1 MAPWAGRFS
10 SGTRCPDATSPTCER
25 FAMNDPFSIEGSH
38 VLVTGGSSGLGRFF
52 AVFLAAR
59 GARVT
64 VGARRAEALAK
75 TVDDIGNADGQA
87 QSVVMDVT
95 VAASI
100 ETAVDAAEA
109 RFGPVEIVINNAGVT
124 ATRPALQQ
132 DEADWDKVIETNLK
146 GVWLVAQAVG
156 RRMVAHKV
164 KGSIVN
170 VASILGLRVASSVAP
185 YAVSKAGV
193 VQMTKALAL
202 EWARY
207 GIRVNALAP
216 GYFET
221 ELNDDFFHEAAGQ
234 ALIKRIPQRR
244 LGELREL
251 EGPLLLLASEA
262 GSYMTGSVI
271 VADCGHVASTPWIM
285 TAYRPA

>member
-1 MAPWAGRFS
+1 
-10 SGTRCPDATSPTCER
+10 
-25 FAMNDPFSIEGSH
+25 MNDLFGIEGAH

-52 AVFLAAR
+52 ATSLAAR

-64 VGARRAEALAK
+64 IGARRAEALAK
-75 TVDDIGNADGQA
+75 TVDYIGSAKGHA

-95 VAASI
+95 DAASI
-100 ETAVDAAEA
+100 ETALNSAETH
-109 RFGPVEIVINNAGVT
+109 FGPVQIVVNNAGVT

-132 DEADWDKVIETNLK
+132 DEADWDKVIDTNLK

-156 RRMVAHKV
+156 RRMVAHHV
-164 KGSIVN
+164 RGSIVN

-221 ELNDDFFHEAAGQ
+221 ELNDDFFREAAGQ

-271 VADCGHVASTPWIM
+271 VADGGHVVSTL
-285 TAYRPA
+285 

>member
-1 MAPWAGRFS
+1 
-10 SGTRCPDATSPTCER
+10 
-25 FAMNDPFSIEGSH
+25 MNDLFGIQGLH

-52 AVFLAAR
+52 ATFLAAR

-64 VGARRAEALAK
+64 VGARRAEALTK
-75 TVDDIGNADGQA
+75 TVDDIAAAKGQA

-95 VAASI
+95 VGASI
-100 ETAVDAAEA
+100 ASALDTAEA
-109 RFGPVEIVINNAGVT
+109 RFGPIQIVINNAGVT

-132 DEADWDKVIETNLK
+132 DESDWDKVIDTNLK
-146 GVWLVAQAVG
+146 GVWLVAQTAG
-156 RRMVAHKV
+156 RRMVAYKV

-185 YAVSKAGV
+185 YAISKAGV

-216 GYFET
+216 GYFAT
-221 ELNDDFFHEAAGQ
+221 ELTGMLADPGFVAEIESQ
-234 ALIKRIPQRR
+234 TL
-244 LGELREL
+244 LGRAPSIEELD
-251 EGPLLLLASEA
+251 GPLLFLASDA
-262 GSYMTGSVI
+262 SSYVTGHTLV
-271 VADCGHVASTPWIM
+271 VDGGWTCT
-285 TAYRPA
+285 

>member
-1 MAPWAGRFS
+1 
-10 SGTRCPDATSPTCER
+10 
-25 FAMNDPFSIEGSH
+25 MNDPFAIEGSH

-52 AVFLAAR
+52 AVFLTAR

-64 VGARRAEALAK
+64 VAARRADALSK
-75 TVDDIGNADGQA
+75 TVDGIVNANGQA
-87 QSVVMDVT
+87 QSIVMDVT
-95 VAASI
+95 VPASI
-100 ETAVDAAEA
+100 ETALDAAEA
-109 RFGPVEIVINNAGVT
+109 RFGPVDIVINNAGVT

-132 DEADWDKVIETNLK
+132 HESDWDKVIDTNLK
-146 GVWLVAQAVG
+146 GVWLVAQAVA
-156 RRMVAHKV
+156 RRMVAHKM

-202 EWARY
+202 EWARH

-221 ELNDDFFHEAAGQ
+221 ELNDDFFQEAAGQ

-251 EGPLLLLASEA
+251 EGPLLLLASQA

-271 VADCGHVASTPWIM
+271 VADGGHLVSTL
-285 TAYRPA
+285 

>member
-1 MAPWAGRFS
+1 M
-10 SGTRCPDATSPTCER
+10 
-25 FAMNDPFSIEGSH
+25 MNDPFAIEGSH

-52 AVFLAAR
+52 AFVLAAR

-64 VGARRAEALAK
+64 VCARRTEALSK
-75 TVDDIGNADGQA
+75 TVDDIANANGQA
-87 QSVVMDVT
+87 ESVVMDVT
-95 VAASI
+95 LPASV
-100 ETAVDAAEA
+100 ETALDSAEA
-109 RFGPVEIVINNAGVT
+109 RFGPVNIVINNAGVT

-132 DEADWDKVIETNLK
+132 DESDWDKVIDTNLK
-146 GVWLVAQAVG
+146 GVWLVAQAVA

-202 EWARY
+202 EWARH
-207 GIRVNALAP
+207 GIRVNTLAP

-221 ELNDDFFHEAAGQ
+221 ELNDDFFQEAAGQ

-251 EGPLLLLASEA
+251 EGPLLLLASQA

-271 VADCGHVASTPWIM
+271 VADGGHLVSTL
-285 TAYRPA
+285 